1 MKRRTVTL
9 GPAVV
14 VAALALP
21 LVLFF
26 LAMPPAR
33 ATAPIPTTVNI
44 PVAAV
49 PDVNTSAPRRADPA
63 PTTTTTTT
71 VPADPTDTSPGWEQ
85 RWGEAALARM
95 SYPWAQVGFRINFS
109 GAMPGYYGKTLRS
122 AREIDIYVRPGES
135 FEFLRHVVAHELGHA
150 IDIAYNDPARHRRWQ
165 ELRGID
171 TSTPWVVW
179 NQMDFA
185 TPAGDFAE
193 TFAAWQVGDASR
205 SRMAPAPDA
214 ATMLALAPLFF
225 P

>member
-1 MKRRTVTL
+1 MV
-9 GPAVV
+9 AV
-14 VAALALP
+14 LALP

-26 LAMPPAR
+26 LAMPSAR
-33 ATAPIPTTVNI
+33 ATAPLAAGRETAVTV

-49 PDVNTSAPRRADPA
+49 PDLASPVWREADATPAASAPAHP
-63 PTTTTTTT
+63 P
-71 VPADPTDTSPGWEQ
+71 DPTDTSPGWEQ

-95 SYPWAQVGFRINFS
+95 SYPWATVGFKINFL
-109 GAMPGYYGKTLRS
+109 GASPGYYGKTLRS

-135 FEFLRHVVAHELGHA
+135 FELLRHVVAHELGHA
-150 IDIAYNDPARHRRWQ
+150 IDIAYNNPARHRRWQ

-193 TFAAWQVGDASR
+193 TFAAWQVGDANR
-205 SRMAPAPDA
+205 SRMAPPPDGPTMA
-214 ATMLALAPLFF
+214 ALVPLFF
-225 P
+225 S